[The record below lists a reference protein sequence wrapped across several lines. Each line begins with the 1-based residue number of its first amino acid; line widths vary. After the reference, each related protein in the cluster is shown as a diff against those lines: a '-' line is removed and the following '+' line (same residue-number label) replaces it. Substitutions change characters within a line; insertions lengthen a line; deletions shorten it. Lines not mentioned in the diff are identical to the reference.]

1 MQRERDGAILG
12 YMAIRCLIVDDSAR
26 FLQAARGL
34 LEREGVQVVGVA
46 STGEQARRQ
55 MSELRPDIMLV
66 DIDLGTE
73 SGFEVARRLS
83 VLPTDNQPADQ
94 PRIILIS
101 SHDEEDFQD
110 LIASSPV
117 IGFLG
122 KSLLS
127 ADAIQQ
133 LLGRSGGHPYG
144 SKL

>member
-1 MQRERDGAILG
+1 M
-12 YMAIRCLIVDDSAR
+12 RCLIVDDSAR

-34 LEREGVQVVGVA
+34 LEREGVEVVGVA
-46 STGEQARRQ
+46 SNSEQASRQ

-66 DIDLGTE
+66 DIDLGAE
-73 SGFEVARRLS
+73 SGFEVARQLS
-83 VLPTDNQPADQ
+83 VPSSDQRPVYGQ

-110 LIASSPV
+110 LIESSPV

-133 LLGRSGGHPYG
+133 LLMRSDGHPYG
-144 SKL
+144 SNL